1 MTKKGTRQKR
11 GLLVMNKQTSILI
24 MIIGLLPLV
33 MVLGNSMLIPILPL
47 MEVELQ
53 ISSFEAG
60 LLLSVFSIVAAVV
73 IPIVGF
79 LSDRFGRK
87 KLILISLV
95 FVMSGSIVTIIAGQL
110 VAEPFRLALIGRIIQ
125 GIGAGGTAP
134 LAMALIG
141 DLFEGSLRSKS
152 LGVLEVYNGI
162 GKVISPF
169 LGAIAAILFWYS
181 VFYIYFLLA
190 FVAFLGI
197 FFFVKT
203 VKQGKNNQSLA
214 DYQRT
219 LLNVIK
225 REARWLFPI
234 SFLGAVGLFLLFGLL
249 VFLSFEIERIYAID
263 GIFKGVVFTIPLG
276 ALTITSYW
284 TGRNIGSDHQRM
296 KKLLLVGIMLQLL
309 ALLFLLFFHQLSGLV
324 FGLTIFSTGLGLIL
338 PCVNTLITSAV
349 GPKERGLVVS
359 IYTMIR
365 FLGVAFGPI
374 FFTLWM
380 DIRVVMFVKAI
391 VLLMISSVWIIISL
405 KLNSMIILIVSQL
418 KKRSF

>member
-1 MTKKGTRQKR
+1 MD
-11 GLLVMNKQTSILI
+11 KQTSILI

-47 MEVELQ
+47 IEMELQ

-60 LLLSVFSIVAAVV
+60 LLLSVFSIVAAIV

-87 KLILISLV
+87 NLVLISLV
-95 FVMSGSIVTIIAGQL
+95 FVMIGSVVTIIAGEL
-110 VAEPFRLALIGRIIQ
+110 VVEPFRLVLIGRIIQ

-134 LAMALIG
+134 LAMALVG
-141 DLFEGSLRSKS
+141 DLFEGGLRSKS

-169 LGAIAAILFWYS
+169 LGAIAAIFFWYS
-181 VFYIYFLLA
+181 AFYLYFSLA

-197 FFFVKT
+197 YFFVRT
-203 VKQGKNNQSLA
+203 VNQEKNNQSLA
-214 DYQRT
+214 NYQQM
-219 LLNVIK
+219 LLKVIK
-225 REARWLFPI
+225 GEATWLLPV

-263 GIFKGVVFTIPLG
+263 GIFKGAVFTIPLG

-284 TGRNIGSDHQRM
+284 TGKNIGSDLERM
-296 KKLLLVGIMLQLL
+296 KKLMLVGIILQLA
-309 ALLFLLFFHQLSGLV
+309 ALLFLLFFHQLSGLL
-324 FGLTIFSTGLGLIL
+324 FGLTIFSMSLGLIL
-338 PCVNTLITSAV
+338 PCANMLITSSV
-349 GPKERGLVVS
+349 GPRERGLVVS
-359 IYTMIR
+359 IYTMVR

-374 FFTLWM
+374 FFSLWM
-380 DIRVVMFVKAI
+380 EQQVDMFVKAI
-391 VLLMISSVWIIISL
+391 VLSMISGIWMITSLKLTSVVKLITSKLQKSISL
-405 KLNSMIILIVSQL
+405 K
-418 KKRSF
+418 RS